1 VSTGFGR
8 RKREIRKQNKVKMIN
23 ITTAESVGI
32 KTMID
37 VANQAKRDFQMAF
50 AELVEKY
57 NIPKD
62 HRVDFEFEKH
72 QILVSPPETPPPAT
86 GPKLVDTPTEEAK

>member
-1 VSTGFGR
+1 
-8 RKREIRKQNKVKMIN
+8 MIN

-62 HRVDFEFEKH
+62 HRVDFDFEKH
-72 QILVSPPETPPPAT
+72 QILVSPPEPAPQEAP
-86 GPKLVDTPTEEAK
+86 GPKLVETPAEEAK